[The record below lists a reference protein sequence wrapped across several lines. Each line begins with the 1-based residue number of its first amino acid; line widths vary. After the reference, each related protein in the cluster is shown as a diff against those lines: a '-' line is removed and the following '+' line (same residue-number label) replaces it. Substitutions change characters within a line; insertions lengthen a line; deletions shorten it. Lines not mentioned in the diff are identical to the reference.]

1 MTPPDNLT
9 LTTGGRQAE
18 ASQREPHAAA
28 RLPSLAPPPA
38 HFSPRR
44 IWAMVMRHV
53 YVLRTSWPRLF
64 ELAYWPTLQMILWGF
79 ISQFLITNSS
89 WVAQAFGVLIA
100 AVILWDVLFRG
111 QLGVSVSF
119 LEEIWS
125 RNLASLFVSPLRP
138 YEMVISLMLM
148 SLIRTLIGVV
158 PAMFLAILLY
168 HYSIFDLGPPLLAF
182 FTNLLVM
189 GWATGLM
196 ISALIM
202 RFGLGAESLA
212 WIAIFALAPVSG
224 IYYPVSV
231 LPAWLQPVS
240 WALPSSYVFEG
251 MRTVMFDGVFRW
263 DLFLASSGIN
273 LLYIV
278 AGAATFLVTFQYARR
293 EGLLLRLG
301 E

>member
-1 MTPPDNLT
+1 MTQPDLSSPNLASAT
-9 LTTGGRQAE
+9 QGAPQQGAPRQ
-18 ASQREPHAAA
+18 
-28 RLPSLAPPPA
+28 PSLARPPA
-38 HFSPRR
+38 AFSPRR
-44 IWAMVMRHV
+44 IGAMVMRHV
-53 YVLRTSWPRLF
+53 YVLRTSWPRVF

-89 WVAQAFGVLIA
+89 WVAQAFGVLLA

-119 LEEIWS
+119 LEEVWS
-125 RNLASLFVSPLRP
+125 LNLASLFVSPLRP
-138 YEMVISLMLM
+138 YEMVLSLMAM

-158 PAMFLAILLY
+158 PAAFLAILLY
-168 HYSIFDLGPPLLAF
+168 RYSIFDLGLPLLTF

-231 LPAWLQPVS
+231 LPHWLQYVS
-240 WALPSSYVFEG
+240 AVLPSSYVFEG
-251 MRTVMFDGVFRW
+251 MRAVMFDHVFRW
-263 DLFLASSGIN
+263 DLFLASAGLN
-273 LLYIV
+273 VVYLL
-278 AGAATFLVTFQYARR
+278 AGAAIFLLPFQHARR
-293 EGLLLRLG
+293 EGLLMKLG